1 MNTPNDLLYSK
12 SHEWLKEE
20 GDGFTVGLTDYAQEQ
35 MGDIVF
41 VNLPMVGDELKAGEA
56 LGDVESVKAVA
67 DVICPVSGTVAEIN
81 EDLLESPQRINERPY
96 DAWLI
101 RVKEVEEKEEWLSPE
116 EYIAFVESLEE

>member
-101 RVKEVEEKEEWLSPE
+101 RVKEVEEKEELLSPE